1 MAIKFTAYFLTGSS
15 AIFSD
20 ALESI
25 VNVLASGF
33 ALYSIILAHA
43 PADEKHP
50 YGHGKV
56 EFLSAGFEG
65 GMILLAAIIIA
76 VQAIA
81 QLYRGAVVE
90 KIDWG
95 LGLIVL
101 AMVVNGAAG
110 WYLVASGKRH
120 GSITLE
126 ADGVHLLS
134 DAVTSGAVLI
144 ALAIVR
150 VMHWPII
157 DPIAALCIAFYITWM
172 AISLL

>member
-1 MAIKFTAYFLTGSS
+1 MSEHHIDVFRFERRAAITSLVAGIVLMGIKFAAYFLTGSA

-43 PADEKHP
+43 PADETHP
-50 YGHGKV
+50 YGHGKI

-76 VQAIA
+76 VQAVA
-81 QLYRGAVVE
+81 QLYRGAGVE

-95 LGLIVL
+95 LALIVL
-101 AMVVNGAAG
+101 AMVVN
-110 WYLVASGKRH
+110 
-120 GSITLE
+120 
-126 ADGVHLLS
+126 
-134 DAVTSGAVLI
+134 
-144 ALAIVR
+144 
-150 VMHWPII
+150 
-157 DPIAALCIAFYITWM
+157 
-172 AISLL
+172 